1 MRVYTKVVMDMVS
14 NEIIEQEFY
23 EYDGPVAQCAVDSN
37 TFLADMKYVYGA
49 MTDQIS
55 TLPALMNLFG
65 DGSKVGKPINL
76 IGIRGYVFGAR
87 MQPNWNI
94 GFRKEGTTG
103 VGSAGNQGL
112 ANSTVL
118 LKYDYDPQ
126 LITGQAENLSKGE
139 ARAFMQAKALTSKY
153 DLLDMVSHANVLV
166 AGADRGG
173 QLGTVNASAAGSITV
188 PALSPTSAA
197 ALYLR
202 LGQPI
207 DCGPV
212 GGGAL
217 SLQGAV
223 ISAINYATGV
233 ITHNGGTATVGHAI
247 YLSGE
252 APLVAGD
259 FPLTCEGLISLI
271 SDTGAI
277 QGLNPATAGQ
287 QAWAS
292 FAFDNANVQITSQGI
307 QQLRQFTKNRGGV
320 DVDTFIFPSAQVNQL
335 VAIATSTIRFDLN
348 AASARGS
355 ATKRAIDLGFNVFE
369 YAGLE
374 IIEDKDARP
383 DRIFAFAVETLKKFE
398 ALPLSLA
405 EDEAGTWTR
414 VSGVNGIA
422 DAVQALLRWYF
433 NVGIMRRS
441 LAGVMR
447 NCLVPTTFLTAP
459 PTF

>member
-1 MRVYTKVVMDMVS
+1 MRVNTKVVLDMVS
-14 NEIIEQEFY
+14 NEIIEREFY
-23 EYDGPVAQCAVDSN
+23 EYDGPVALCAVDTS

-55 TLPALMNLFG
+55 TLPAVMNLFG
-65 DGSKVGKPINL
+65 DGSKVGKPINN
-76 IGIRGYVFGAR
+76 IGVRGFVFGAR
-87 MQPNWNI
+87 MAPNWNM
-94 GFRKEGTTG
+94 GFRKEGVTG
-103 VGSAGNQGL
+103 VGNAGNQGL

-118 LKYDYDPQ
+118 LKYAYDPQ

-166 AGADRGG
+166 CGADRGG

-197 ALYLR
+197 ALYIR
-202 LGQPI
+202 VGQPI
-207 DCGPV
+207 DCAPV

-217 SLQGAV
+217 SLSGAV

-252 APLVAGD
+252 APVVAGD
-259 FPLTCEGLISLI
+259 FPLTCEGLISLV
-271 SDTGAI
+271 SDTGAV

-287 QAWAS
+287 QAWAAY
-292 FAFDNANVQITSQGI
+292 AFDNANAQITSQAI

-320 DVDTFIFPSAQVNQL
+320 DPDIFIFPSAQINQL

-348 AASARGS
+348 AANAKGN
-355 ATKRAIDLGFNVFE
+355 AAKRAVDLGFNVFE
-369 YAGLE
+369 YAGLQCL
-374 IIEDKDARP
+374 EDKDARP
-383 DRIFAFAVETLKKFE
+383 DRIFAIAIET
-398 ALPLSLA
+398 
-405 EDEAGTWTR
+405 
-414 VSGVNGIA
+414 
-422 DAVQALLRWYF
+422 
-433 NVGIMRRS
+433 M
-441 LAGVMR
+441 
-447 NCLVPTTFLTAP
+447 
-459 PTF
+459 